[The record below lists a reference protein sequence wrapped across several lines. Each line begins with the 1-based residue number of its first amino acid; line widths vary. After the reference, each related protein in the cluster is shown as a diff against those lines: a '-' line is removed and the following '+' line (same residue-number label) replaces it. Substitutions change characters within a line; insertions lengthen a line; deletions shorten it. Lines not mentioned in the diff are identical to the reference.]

1 MQPDTARLCKALS
14 YTFSDQGLLEQ
25 ALTHRSANR
34 KYNNERL
41 EFLGDAQ
48 LGQVISR
55 YLFITFGHA
64 SEGQLTRMRAS
75 LVKGQTLAAVALD
88 INLGDYLL
96 LGGGELKSGGF
107 RRESILADAF
117 EAVLGAILID
127 GGEQACADV
136 ILSCFAS
143 RLASITPVSVKKDA
157 KTQLQE
163 LLQGRQRPLPLYE
176 VVSVDGLAPKQDFEV
191 RCTLTDTAHSF
202 LASGTSRRKAEQS
215 AASLALK
222 MLDGDL
228 TVVPENQPG
237 ENRTQAKQSQTKDD
251 RNE

>member
-1 MQPDTARLCKALS
+1 MQPDAARLCRALS

-55 YLFITFGHA
+55 YLFVTFEGA

-75 LVKGQTLAAVALD
+75 LVKGQTLAAVALEL
-88 INLGDYLL
+88 NLGDYLQ

-127 GGEQACADV
+127 GSEQACAEV

-163 LLQGRQRPLPLYE
+163 LLQARQRPLPLYE
-176 VVSVDGLAPKQDFEV
+176 VVSIEGLAPKQDFEV
-191 RCTLTDTAHSF
+191 RCTLTDSDQSF
-202 LASGTSRRKAEQS
+202 LAGGTSRRKAEQA
-215 AASLALK
+215 AASQALE

-228 TVVPENQPG
+228 AVVAE
-237 ENRTQAKQSQTKDD
+237 KQSKTKGDP
-251 RNE
+251 NE

>member
-1 MQPDTARLCKALS
+1 MQPDSARLCRALS
-14 YTFSDQGLLEQ
+14 YTFSDKGLLEQ

-34 KYNNERL
+34 QYNNERL

-48 LGQVISR
+48 LGQVISH
-55 YLFITFGHA
+55 YLFVTFDGA

-75 LVKGQTLAAVALD
+75 LVKGQTLAAVALEL
-88 INLGDYLL
+88 NLGDYLL

-127 GGEQACADV
+127 GGESACADV
-136 ILSCFAS
+136 ILSCFAG
-143 RLASITPVSVKKDA
+143 RLATITPVSVKKDA

-176 VVSVDGLAPKQDFEV
+176 VVSIEGLAPKQDFEV
-191 RCTLTDTAHSF
+191 RCTLTDTDHSF
-202 LASGTSRRKAEQS
+202 LAGGTSRRKAEQG
-215 AASLALK
+215 AASQALK

-228 TVVPENQPG
+228 AAVPEKP
-237 ENRTQAKQSQTKDD
+237 SQTKPSQTEDD